1 MKTIHKSV
9 RAWLGVTISA
19 HGPLSLVSRFGF
31 VLATVRHLH
40 VADLDIPDIYIGLPL
55 GRPSCVARVVSRA
68 EIRERWGDRR

>member
-1 MKTIHKSV
+1 M
-9 RAWLGVTISA
+9 
-19 HGPLSLVSRFGF
+19 
-31 VLATVRHLH
+31 LATVRHLH